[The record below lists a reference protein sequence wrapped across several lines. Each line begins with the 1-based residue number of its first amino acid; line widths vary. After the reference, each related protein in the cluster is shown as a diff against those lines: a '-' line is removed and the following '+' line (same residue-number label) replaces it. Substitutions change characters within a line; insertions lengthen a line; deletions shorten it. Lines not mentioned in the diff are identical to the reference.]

1 MLENQKGEILS
12 PVGSKEMLHAAVRS
26 GADAVYLGAKDFSA
40 RRNAENFDA
49 FELSDVVKYCHIRN
63 VKVYLT
69 LNILIKD
76 NEFAE
81 AVTLA
86 TDAYNAGVD
95 GVIVQDLGLAEF
107 LHNELPDLPLHA
119 STQMSIHSPL
129 SLPLL
134 KKLGF
139 KQVVVA
145 REMSLED
152 LRVFCLEAKRFDI
165 IVEVFVHGALCMS
178 VSGQCLLSA
187 FLGSR
192 SGNRGLCAG
201 PCRLPFKAEN
211 GTGYDLSLKDLSLID
226 YIPHLYEIGVRSFKI
241 EGRMKRPEYVAA
253 ATKACKDALIN
264 GMIDSELK
272 QTLGNVF
279 SRSGFTAG
287 YLENKLGREMFGIR
301 TKEDVISADKAFPIL
316 HEIYRKE
323 NQKITISI
331 NAKIKESEPITLT
344 LSDGRLT
351 VTAKGDIP
359 QKAQK
364 KALGL
369 DDALKNLTKF
379 GDTPYLA
386 NDTKISI
393 DEGLFVPVSALNNLR
408 RCACDLLDNERS
420 KITRQKVDVPFIP
433 SLFSDNKTKTPD
445 IVIRLEHPH
454 QIPTDLSGIK
464 AVIVPLEKDFEKIDG
479 VINVVDIPRG
489 IISEKQ
495 IENRLITY
503 KQKGFDSCLCGNLS
517 AVEIANNIG
526 FNVIADTGLNIHNSH
541 SATTIK
547 DVGAKAVVLSS
558 ELDCNTL
565 KNLVSPIPKG
575 IITYG
580 HIPLMLFKNCPI
592 KNGKS
597 CNDCDKTGFLTDRMG
612 TQFPVRCRMG
622 YSELL
627 NSVPLWMA
635 DKKSQLK
642 GLDFEV
648 LYFTTETPER
658 VAEVISAY
666 KNGFS
671 ADGKFTRG
679 LFFKGTI

>member
-12 PVGSKEMLHAAVRS
+12 PVGSKEMLYAAVRS

-76 NEFAE
+76 GEFSD
-81 AVTLA
+81 AVALA
-86 TDAYNAGVD
+86 TNAYNAGVD

-107 LHNELPDLPLHA
+107 LHNALPDLPLHA
-119 STQMSIHSPL
+119 STQMSIHSPA

-134 KKLGF
+134 KELGF

-145 REMSLED
+145 REMPFED
-152 LRVFCLEAKRFDI
+152 LKNFCREAERFDI
-165 IVEVFVHGALCMS
+165 TVEVFVHGALCMS

-201 PCRLPFKAEN
+201 PCRLPFKTEN

-226 YIPHLYEIGVRSFKI
+226 YIPQLYKIGVRSFKI

-264 GMIDSELK
+264 GVIDTELK

-301 TKEDVISADKAFPIL
+301 TKADVVSADKAFPIL
-316 HEIYRKE
+316 HELYRRE
-323 NQKITISI
+323 NQNVKVSVT
-331 NAKIKESEPITLT
+331 AKIKENQPITLT
-344 LSDGRLT
+344 LSDGQH
-351 VTAKGDIP
+351 TATATDDIP

-364 KALGL
+364 KALTY
-369 DDALKNLTKF
+369 DDALINLTKF
-379 GDTPYLA
+379 GDTPYFA
-386 NDTKISI
+386 DDTEISI
-393 DEGLFVPVSALNNLR
+393 DDGLFVPVSVLNNLR
-408 RCACDLLDNERS
+408 RSACELLDTKRAA
-420 KITRQKVDVPFIP
+420 ITRQKAEIPFIP
-433 SLFSDNKTKTPD
+433 SLLPQDKTKTPD
-445 IVIRLEHPH
+445 IVIRLEHH
-454 QIPTDLSGIK
+454 RQIPTDLSGIK
-464 AVIVPLEKDFEKIDG
+464 SVIVPLEKDFEKIDG
-479 VINVVDIPRG
+479 IINIVDIPRG

-503 KQKGFDSCLCGNLS
+503 KQKGFDSCLCGTLS
-517 AVEIANNIG
+517 AVEIAKKTG
-526 FNVIADTGLNIHNSH
+526 FNIIADTGLNIHNSC
-541 SATTIK
+541 SAKVIK
-547 DVGAKAVVLSS
+547 ELGAKAVILSS
-558 ELDCNTL
+558 ELTVDAI
-565 KNLVSPIPKG
+565 KNLASPIPKG

-580 HIPLMLFKNCPI
+580 NIPLMLFKNCPI

-597 CNDCDKTGFLTDRMG
+597 CSECNQTGFLTDRLG
-612 TQFPVRCRMG
+612 IKFPVRCRMG

-627 NSVPLWMA
+627 NSVPLWLG
-635 DKKSQLK
+635 DKQNDLSS
-642 GLDFEV
+642 LDFQV
-648 LYFTTETPER
+648 LYFTNET
-658 VAEVISAY
+658 AEQISHVIARFKNSKPSALKY
-666 KNGFS
+666 
-671 ADGKFTRG
+671 TRG
-679 LFFKGTI
+679 LYYKGTL